1 MSDPHRTQS
10 ASRRRQPCPPWVVWL
25 PFLGLLACGVASG
38 GCSGRGDP
46 GPEVAAAIASGEL
59 DEAQRLVD
67 RWLSRGSK
75 DPDALAWAAR
85 VALAR
90 DRPTEAF
97 DFARRAQQAGLDRSA
112 LRDVEG
118 VALARAGRLAEAEPL
133 LRTHLAESDRP
144 DPVAARALAEI
155 GMATFRFGAAREA
168 LARWRRDAPNDP
180 EPWLMEAEISDRIG
194 DEYTVIASHYREAL
208 KRDPSLDGVLLRLAE
223 TIRRSGNYSEAVESF
238 ETYLE
243 RHPDDPDALA
253 WSGLNQLG
261 MGEVPS
267 AERLLQQAL
276 AQDPDHLEAIKGL
289 GRLYQQTGNI
299 AEALTYFDRAAELD
313 PEQADIPYQQ
323 SLLLARLGRRE
334 EAERMRERSERLR
347 EQAAEIERLRD
358 ALVRDPNNA
367 DLQFETA
374 RWLIEHGH
382 AEEGVRW
389 AEKAIATVPGH
400 RPSCLLLAE
409 HYEATDQPDLAS
421 FYRFKAAPA
430 E

>member
-1 MSDPHRTQS
+1 MSHPPRMLL
-10 ASRRRQPCPPWVVWL
+10 ASRGRSSTQAVGL
-25 PFLGLLACGVASG
+25 SLLGLLVLLLAGP
-38 GCSGRGDP
+38 GCSGDDTLGQQ
-46 GPEVAAAIASGEL
+46 VAAAIASGQL
-59 DEAQRLVD
+59 DEAQQIVD
-67 RWLSRGSK
+67 RWLSRRSN

-97 DFARRAQQAGLDRSA
+97 EFARRAQQQGLDRSA

-118 VALARAGRLAEAEPL
+118 VALARAGRMAEAEPL
-133 LRTHLAESDRP
+133 LRAHLAATDRP
-144 DPVAARALAEI
+144 DPVASQALAEI
-155 GMATFRFGAAREA
+155 GLATFRFGAAREA
-168 LARWRRDAPNDP
+168 LARWRRDAPDDP
-180 EPWLMEAEISDRIG
+180 EPWLMEAEISERIG

-223 TIRRSGNYSEAVESF
+223 TIRRSGNYREAVESF
-238 ETYLE
+238 NAYLD

-253 WSGLNQLG
+253 WAGLNQLG
-261 MGEVPS
+261 MGEVEA
-267 AERLLQQAL
+267 AERLLRQAL
-276 AQDPDHLEAIKGL
+276 AREPDHLEAIKGL
-289 GRLYQQTGNI
+289 ARLYQQTGRVEESLAQFN
-299 AEALTYFDRAAELD
+299 RAAELD

-334 EAERMRERSERLR
+334 EAEQMRERSEQLR
-347 EQAAEIERLRD
+347 AQAAEIERLRD
-358 ALVRDPNNA
+358 ALVRDPGNA
-367 DLQFETA
+367 ELQYETA

-389 AEKAIATVPGH
+389 AEKAITTVPGH

-409 HYEATDQPDLAS
+409 YYEATDQPDLAN

-430 E
+430 DR